1 MQKII
6 LRLILLCLIALAVLF
21 PQITLKG
28 AGTGLNLWLFTLVPT
43 LLPFLIFTNILI
55 AIQGDL
61 WLSRLLYRPFKK
73 LFPVSFSGTYAI
85 CIGMLCGYPMGA
97 KAVADL
103 LNDRKISLQ
112 EGQYLLCFCNYP
124 SPMFLAGYVCQV
136 CGLQEYSWILFTAVY
151 GSLLFSGQFFR
162 LFTPVGRSG
171 QQQYDSVSAVSTIS
185 DAPAERF
192 RFSMLDN
199 AILQAIRTILKF
211 GGYVMLYSILAAYIR
226 SIGVPWIFPKLMT
239 EGILEITNGI
249 SDIALQGLP
258 VSLMLPVVCFLSAFG
273 GLSTFSQTASVLS
286 GSGISLG
293 RYFFAKLTNG
303 ILAFAIAVLLLQI
316 L

>member
-61 WLSRLLYRPFKK
+61 WLSRLLYCPLKK

-136 CGLQEYSWILFTAVY
+136 CGLQEYSWILFTALY
-151 GSLLFSGQFFR
+151 GSLLFSGQLFR
-162 LFTPVGRSG
+162 LFTPAGHG
-171 QQQYDSVSAVSTIS
+171 QRQCDSVSAVSAIS
-185 DAPAERF
+185 DVPAERF

-226 SIGVPWIFPKLMT
+226 SIGVPWIFPKLLT

-249 SDIALQGLP
+249 SDIALQGLS

-286 GSGISLG
+286 GSKISLG

-303 ILAFAIAVLLLQI
+303 ILAFAIAVLLLQ
-316 L
+316 LL